1 MTEVFFPNEFTTE
14 KYTGEDPEVYPRAP
28 NLSKIDVPIVS
39 LVHVTHNREA
49 DEIECSKMFE
59 AHKKFGKTREYNG
72 RPCGDSYRPSI
83 RHKGMFFQIYDYE
96 AVFPDYYSWWGVHL
110 QGEESS
116 LPHEI
121 EGELKA
127 LKSRGFKAFVPDYLK
142 VRPHSFYG
150 NHAFVC
156 KLEILL
162 KEYAKARKVE
172 EGNIC
177 IRKGGTLRYEFE
189 ICYVLIVCSNN
200 GEDKIALND
209 FKPLDHESDT
219 FSACGFIGHNGKVV
233 NPAEDLTFHARYNV
247 SWSKHD
253 LREKPD
259 KYSHE
264 NVVFAFYF
272 PQEGSSMRVE
282 EYTKCVVDHRQFCTK
297 KQPTE
302 DGWLCPNDIP

>member
-1 MTEVFFPNEFTTE
+1 MFFPNEFTTE
-14 KYTGEDPEVYPRAP
+14 KYTGEDPEVYPHAP
-28 NLSKIDVPIVS
+28 NLSSIDVPIVS

-49 DEIECSKMFE
+49 AKIDRSKSFK
-59 AHKKFGKTREYNG
+59 ARKKLGKTREGDG
-72 RPCGDSYRPSI
+72 RSCGDSYRPTNPKK
-83 RHKGMFFQIYDYE
+83 RKFFQIDDDE
-96 AVFPDYYSWWGVHL
+96 AVLPGYYSWWGVHL
-110 QGEESS
+110 QGGESS

-121 EGELKA
+121 EEELKA

-142 VRPHSFYG
+142 VRPHSIYG
-150 NHAFVC
+150 NNAFVC

-162 KEYAKARKVE
+162 KEYAKARKVGE
-172 EGNIC
+172 RNIC

-219 FSACGFIGHNGKVV
+219 FSACGFIGHDGKVV

-264 NVVFAFYF
+264 NVAFAFYF
-272 PQEGSSMRVE
+272 PQEGSFMRVE
-282 EYTKCVVDHRQFCTK
+282 EYTKCIVDHRQEFCTK

-302 DGWLCPNDIP
+302 DGWRCPNDIP